1 MSPKWMMRADATR
14 SARTLGEQQRPERD
28 LQSTEFFLIVRTLPR
43 AVAVPGNYDN
53 TLHHCVAKCLQRSP
67 CCKCLA
73 SHRGETTRPD
83 AEPHI
88 SSAGHPL
95 TARSGAMP

>member
-43 AVAVPGNYDN
+43 AAAILRKYSFRDN
-53 TLHHCVAKCLQRSP
+53 TLHPSW
-67 CCKCLA
+67 CCRQKYL
-73 SHRGETTRPD
+73 
-83 AEPHI
+83 
-88 SSAGHPL
+88 
-95 TARSGAMP
+95 